1 MSYISVCFLTRDR
14 NGVNKDDQRGE
25 KILGGV
31 KEGET
36 IIRIHCTKNVLSI
49 KHKREILM
57 GKRMKKG
64 ALENIRSKDSYS
76 H

>member
-1 MSYISVCFLTRDR
+1 MSACFLRKDR
-14 NGVNKDDQRGE
+14 KRG
-25 KILGGV
+25 KQILRGIG
-31 KEGET
+31 ERET
-36 IIRIHCTKNVLSI
+36 IIRIHCMKNVLSI